1 MRGVFNMF
9 KKAIKIKKVI
19 AFMMLAMV
27 FMTNV
32 SLLAGPTLIST
43 NSFRSPME
51 QNY

>member
-1 MRGVFNMF
+1 MIRKLNKVKRG
-9 KKAIKIKKVI
+9 I
-19 AFMMLAMV
+19 AFIMLAMV

-43 NSFRSPME
+43 NSFRSPIE